1 MMQPQTAVT
10 RSCAILVGG
19 FGTRLGELTRG
30 IPKPLLPVNGA
41 PFLDHLL
48 VEVARHGFTDV
59 VLLAGYLGAQLQTY
73 AGTRTVAGREVQISV
88 HVEAQPM
95 GTAGALLPL
104 GGNPDDT
111 LLLINGDSWFDID
124 LRAFATALPDWA
136 VARLGLTPITNP
148 GRFGIVEF
156 DEGRITHFAER
167 NTRVKRGYINAG
179 VYLLRR
185 SLIERITST
194 PCSLESD
201 IYPLMAQEGLLE
213 AWPAEAFFI
222 DVGIPDDYA
231 TAGHAIKKQCT
242 RPAVFFDRDGVL
254 NSDESGYAHKP
265 EDLQWNKNAIE
276 AVRLA
281 NQSGWYVFVVTNQA
295 GVARGYYDETA
306 VRRFHEQMEMELA
319 REAAHVDE
327 FRYCP
332 FHPEGTVAEYR
343 RDAECRKPKPG
354 MIIDLM
360 RAWRID
366 PARSLLIG
374 DKESDCVAAAAAGI
388 RGYLFRGGDLS
399 SELRHAMDDQAG
411 ARAFLKRSGAARI
424 GDAVFG

>member
-1 MMQPQTAVT
+1 MPAMKPQASVT

-41 PFLDHLL
+41 PFLEHLL

-59 VLLAGYLGAQLQTY
+59 VLLAGYLGDQLETY
-73 AGTRTVAGREVQISV
+73 AGRRRLAGREVQITV

-104 GGNPDDT
+104 TGTADDT
-111 LLLINGDSWFDID
+111 LLLLNGDSWFDID

-136 VARLGLTPITNP
+136 VARIALSRSTNL
-148 GRFGIVEF
+148 GRFGVVEF
-156 DEGRITHFAER
+156 DDGRVTRFAER
-167 NTRVKRGYINAG
+167 NTSVRAGYINAG

-194 PCSLESD
+194 PCSLEGD
-201 IYPLMAQEGLLE
+201 IYPLLAQEGLLE
-213 AWPAEAFFI
+213 AWPAEAFFVDI
-222 DVGIPDDYA
+222 GIPDDYA
-231 TAGHAIKKQCT
+231 TSDQLIKKQCT

-254 NSDESGYAHKP
+254 NKDETGYAHKP

-276 AVRLA
+276 AVRFA

-332 FHPEGTVAEYR
+332 FHPDGTVAEYR

-360 RAWRID
+360 RAWKID
-366 PARSLLIG
+366 VTRSFLIG
-374 DKESDCVAAAAAGI
+374 DKESDCLAATAAGI
-388 RGYLFRGGDLS
+388 GGYLFRAGDLC
-399 SELRHAMDDQAG
+399 SELRDAMDDQVG
-411 ARAFLKRSGAARI
+411 ARHL
-424 GDAVFG
+424 